1 MKIMDEAQKMSQ
13 FPWGLEEDRNVQ
25 VKVLLPR
32 DPTPY
37 YIIMYS
43 PETEVYI
50 MYNNRQHQD
59 RPFEFADVHKLLE
72 FLSALHKGMSHTG
85 LFVQTAM
92 PPSQG
97 AAPST
102 HAPAAHG
109 TGGKHAVQQQAAS
122 PAHLSP
128 PHNSN
133 ANLTLHGGHGK
144 ETGAHVS
151 PAVHSLHAPAM
162 STAHH
167 ATMPHTQ
174 HPNNTAMKPAAAPR
188 PHQKNKK

>member
-1 MKIMDEAQKMSQ
+1 MKIMDEAQKLPQ
-13 FPWGLEEDRNVQ
+13 FPWGLEEDQNVQ
-25 VKVLLPR
+25 VKVLLPQ

-43 PETEVYI
+43 PETGVYI

-59 RPFEFADVHKLLE
+59 QLFEFADVHRLLE
-72 FLSALHKGMSHTG
+72 FLSELHKG
-85 LFVQTAM
+85 LFVQRAM
-92 PPSQG
+92 PLSQG

-109 TGGKHAVQQQAAS
+109 TGGKHTVQQQAA
-122 PAHLSP
+122 

-133 ANLTLHGGHGK
+133 AHLTLHGGHGK
-144 ETGAHVS
+144 PTAAH
-151 PAVHSLHAPAM
+151 AVHGLHAPAM

-167 ATMPHTQ
+167 AAMAHIQHTQ
-174 HPNNTAMKPAAAPR
+174 TAMKPAAAPR
-188 PHQKNKK
+188 HAPPPKKNKK